1 MHFSFLTTIF
11 VFSHPLTLPLRGS
24 VSGPPSGR
32 CLLKNPHC
40 NKYQDRDTRDG
51 TVITD
56 LVETVSDEREDEET
70 SEGGQEPD
78 PPGDAGLAWLAGD
91 DGGGD
96 AVGLNTAVSDTQESL
111 TKSYLESQMS
121 LVN

>member
-1 MHFSFLTTIF
+1 MFEERDHWAGLSSAVI
-11 VFSHPLTLPLRGS
+11 S
-24 VSGPPSGR
+24 VSVNIAVERLRLGST
-32 CLLKNPHC
+32 L
-40 NKYQDRDTRDG
+40 G
-51 TVITD
+51 TLSFEESA

-96 AVGLNTAVSDTQESL
+96 AVGL
-111 TKSYLESQMS
+111 ESQMS

>member
-1 MHFSFLTTIF
+1 M
-11 VFSHPLTLPLRGS
+11 
-24 VSGPPSGR
+24 
-32 CLLKNPHC
+32 
-40 NKYQDRDTRDG
+40 
-51 TVITD
+51 ITD

-96 AVGLNTAVSDTQESL
+96 AVGLNTPVSPTQESL
-111 TKSYLESQMS
+111 SQSYLESQMS
-121 LVN
+121 LVNQERKLCDSCDQLGGYLDLLSVVLGKRE